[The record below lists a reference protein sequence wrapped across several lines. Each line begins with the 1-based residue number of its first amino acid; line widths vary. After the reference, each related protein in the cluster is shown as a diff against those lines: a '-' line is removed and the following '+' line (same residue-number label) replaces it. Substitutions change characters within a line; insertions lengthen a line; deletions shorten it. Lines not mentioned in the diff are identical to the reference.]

1 MRLPRSSPV
10 NAASMRNPTLLLA
23 IFLFAHSCSS
33 DRRASLALQ
42 PAAAEVAGATGTLA
56 LAPGAEAQISTA
68 GGDLIARLEVEKPAR
83 DAHFFRLELVVLDAD
98 RQPLPGVP
106 PLNVSPND
114 LEKLNSRRT
123 GKFSLRFR
131 AEAPPAAVEPAA
143 TSRRRSTRG
152 SSLPDWVA
160 EARYFA
166 LRADTDG
173 SAAAS
178 EPDTPAPAPVAPGP
192 PKSIPEVV
200 AMAERAVFL
209 VFSFD
214 GRGNAFK
221 QGSGFF
227 IDSSGIGVSNHHVF
241 DGGVQWV
248 IQTIDKRQYRV
259 SEVLQSSREYDHVVF
274 RVASG
279 APFPCLKV
287 APGQAVKGE
296 EILVIGNPRGL
307 ESTVTQGIVSA
318 LRSPMIQIDAA
329 VSPGN
334 SGGPVLNRRGEVLGI
349 ATQKMRDCENCNFA
363 FDIRV
368 LDLGE

>member
-1 MRLPRSSPV
+1 MK
-10 NAASMRNPTLLLA
+10 NPILLLA
-23 IFLFAHSCSS
+23 ILLLAHACSS
-33 DRRASLALQ
+33 DRRAPLVLA
-42 PAAAEVAGATGTLA
+42 PAAAEVEGAPDALTLT
-56 LAPGAEAQISTA
+56 PGAEAQFTFGA
-68 GGDLIARLEVEKPAR
+68 RELTARLDLEKPASDVR
-83 DAHFFRLELVVLDAD
+83 FFRLELVVLDAG
-98 RQPLPGVP
+98 RRPLPGVP
-106 PLNVSPND
+106 VLNVTPDD
-114 LEKLNSRRT
+114 LEKLGSRRT

-131 AEAPPAAVEPAA
+131 AEAPAAGEPAA
-143 TSRRRSTRG
+143 TQSRRKRADRENTA
-152 SSLPDWVA
+152 PAWAA

-166 LRADTDG
+166 LRAETDRP
-173 SAAAS
+173 ADA
-178 EPDTPAPAPVAPGP
+178 PTPAPATASANNPAAPRT
-192 PKSIPEVV
+192 IPEVV

-209 VFSFD
+209 VYAFD
-214 GRGNAFK
+214 AAGNAFK

-227 IDSSGIGVSNHHVF
+227 IDSSGIGVSNFHVF
-241 DGGVQWV
+241 EGGAQWA

-274 RVASG
+274 RVQAA
-279 APFPCLKV
+279 APFPCLKI
-287 APGQAVKGE
+287 APGPAVKGE

-368 LDLGE
+368 LDLGN